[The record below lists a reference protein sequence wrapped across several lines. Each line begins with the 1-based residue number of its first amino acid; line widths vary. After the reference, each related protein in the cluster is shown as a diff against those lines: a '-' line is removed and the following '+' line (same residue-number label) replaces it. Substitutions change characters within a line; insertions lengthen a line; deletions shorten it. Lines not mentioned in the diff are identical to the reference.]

1 MDLLQK
7 VLFESPIWLGALSF
21 LVFAVVLL
29 AQRRWTGPA
38 ARYSL
43 PVTLALIALL
53 FLVQSL
59 VTTQREQILEALNTL
74 VAAVEQKDLDGVRGL
89 ISPQYEAEGQ
99 NQEAM
104 VAEIADWL
112 EAISIRDTRLTGHTV
127 SIDRDRGEMI
137 FGARATVS
145 IRGGVGEFHFGRW
158 RMSWL
163 HEPDGWKIG
172 SLHPE
177 MIDGRPIGSMGRLR
191 DFAP

>member
-1 MDLLQK
+1 VDLLQK

-29 AQRRWTGPA
+29 AQRRLTGPA

-43 PVTLALIALL
+43 PVTLAVIALL

-59 VTTQREQILEALNTL
+59 VTTQRERILEALNML
-74 VAAVEQKDLDGVRGL
+74 VTAVEQKDLDDVRGL
-89 ISPQYEAEGQ
+89 ISPRYEAEGEDQ
-99 NQEAM
+99 DAI

-112 EAISIRDTRLTGHTV
+112 QAISIRDTRLT
-127 SIDRDRGEMI
+127 RREMI
-137 FGARATVS
+137 LGARATIS

-158 RMSWL
+158 RISWRR
-163 HEPDGWKIG
+163 EPDGWMIG

-191 DFAP
+191 DYAP